1 MKEKKQKQSNYNI
14 SMERDY
20 EIFHYL
26 DDENFYAPLHSHNF
40 YEFYFLLAG
49 SCSYQIENSIFAIKP
64 GDVLLFSIN
73 QPHRPLFSG
82 SHGVYERIVLRISE
96 NTLRMLSD
104 EKSDLNTCF
113 SKENSRKAYRFPLET
128 QNKIRVILSQLINE
142 QDHGKDFFGS
152 ELLYK
157 AYLTELLILFQR
169 NCGKKQKSPVTDSAK
184 QLQLIETVDHYIEEH
199 FDQHICVEELAN
211 HVYLSKYYFMRHF
224 KEITGLSVYQY
235 ITQKRLIVAAN
246 LIKKGTPIT
255 SSYLLCGFGDYT
267 NFLRAFKKQFGCS
280 PKTYTNASSLP
291 ESE

>member
-26 DDENFYAPLHSHNF
+26 DDENFYVPLHSHNF
-40 YEFYFLLAG
+40 YEFYFLLDG

-82 SHGVYERIVLRISE
+82 THGAYERIVLRISE

-104 EKSDLNTCF
+104 NKSDLNTCF
-113 SKENSRKAYRFPLET
+113 NRENSRKAYRFPLET

-142 QDHGKDFFGS
+142 QDHGQDFFGS

-157 AYLTELLILFQR
+157 AYLTELLVLFQR
-169 NCGKKQKSPVTDSAK
+169 NCGKKQKSPVPDSAK

-199 FDQHICVEELAN
+199 FDQHISVEELAN
-211 HVYLSKYYFMRHF
+211 YVYLSKYYFMRHF

-246 LIKKGTPIT
+246 LIKEGTPIT

-280 PKTYTNASSLP
+280 PKTYANASNLP

>member
-26 DDENFYAPLHSHNF
+26 DDENFYVPLHSHNF
-40 YEFYFLLAG
+40 YEFYFLLDG

-82 SHGVYERIVLRISE
+82 THGAYERIVLRISE

-104 EKSDLNTCF
+104 KKSDLNTCF
-113 SKENSRKAYRFPLET
+113 NRENSRKAYRFPLET

-142 QDHGKDFFGS
+142 QDHGQDFSGS

-157 AYLTELLILFQR
+157 AYLTELLVLFQR
-169 NCGKKQKSPVTDSAK
+169 NCGKKQKSPVPDSAK

-199 FDQHICVEELAN
+199 FDQHISVEELAN
-211 HVYLSKYYFMRHF
+211 YVYLSKYYFMRHF

-246 LIKKGTPIT
+246 LIKEGTPIT

-280 PKTYTNASSLP
+280 PKTYANASNLP

>member
-26 DDENFYAPLHSHNF
+26 DDENFYVPLHSHNF
-40 YEFYFLLAG
+40 YEFYFLLDG

-82 SHGVYERIVLRISE
+82 THGAYERIVLRISE

-104 EKSDLNTCF
+104 KKSDLNTCF
-113 SKENSRKAYRFPLET
+113 NRENSRKAYRFPLET

-142 QDHGKDFFGS
+142 QDHGQDFFGS

-157 AYLTELLILFQR
+157 AYLTELLVLFQR
-169 NCGKKQKSPVTDSAK
+169 NCGKKQKSPVPDSAK

-199 FDQHICVEELAN
+199 FDQHISVEELAN
-211 HVYLSKYYFMRHF
+211 YVYLSKYYFMRHF

-246 LIKKGTPIT
+246 LIKEGTPIT

-280 PKTYTNASSLP
+280 PKTYANASNLP